1 MMRTS
6 LLTVTALLAFAA
18 SGAQAGNLIYQP
30 VNPAF
35 GGSPLNGS
43 WLQSEAT
50 AQNFYQR
57 EEQRRNSIQSA
68 IQQQQQKQTPG
79 QIFAQQLQSQ
89 LYSSLANKITSAIFG
104 ENAQN
109 SGNFSFQGT
118 NISFVRVGADVQITI
133 NDGQTVTQVT
143 VPSGP

>member
-1 MMRTS
+1 MRTS
-6 LLTVTALLAFAA
+6 LITVTALLALATFD
-18 SGAQAGNLIYQP
+18 AQAGNLIYQP

-35 GGSPLNGS
+35 GGSPLNGN

-57 EEQRRNSIQSA
+57 EEQRRSQIQSA
-68 IQQQQQKQTPG
+68 LEQNTGRQSPG
-79 QIFAQQLQSQ
+79 QLFAQQLQSQ

-118 NISFVRVGADVQITI
+118 NISFVRIGSDVQVTI